1 MNNTLAT
8 ADNTATNA
16 INELLDAGR
25 KMLAKKDSFSTWYD
39 SMTAALPADYAK
51 VEPSKCNPLPPYKTL
66 LKNGTSEYICNL
78 VEYVRQLTPARP
90 KGRCARYML
99 PRFVETLEKA
109 RKAILGLLNEGES
122 SVDFWEFLELNSN
135 RKHELELEIRQHLSL
150 DDCKRLDNIKVT
162 TTWGGEYTLYA
173 MSDNKTKNQ
182 LERAAG
188 YTKTI
193 EELAANIKGAEV
205 KKETADEKLLKKIG
219 IYRRWENGKSIYYV
233 GAYSTG
239 RVHLMLS
246 PDFVDVDACKAFY
259 MEHKEALCATLKEAG
274 KTPALR
280 VHVDLWRTAGETSQY
295 ANFTNEEFMSKFGL
309 SGITYGNYVNN
320 IARQAKLNAT
330 WDAFVDLANVLN
342 IPAEKIGLSGLG
354 LQFGASG
361 TGHALAH
368 FRQTDNSINLTRD
381 RGDGALAHEWGH
393 ALDYRLRRIFA
404 PSCEQDF
411 ATDIYNT
418 ETAKEDSQRAGL
430 WLAHAAFRDIM
441 GILMGRDKN
450 SMLHRSERYGR
461 GNKSYWA
468 NAQELFAR
476 AFEAYV
482 SHKLSGINPYLVN
495 FIACHSFN
503 DTIANGTRGELSSYP
518 YPTAEEMKQLA
529 PLFSCL
535 LDCVKKAL

>member
-1 MNNTLAT
+1 MTTTTAT
-8 ADNTATNA
+8 ADNTAANA

-25 KMLAKKDSFSTWYD
+25 KMFAKKDSFSTWYD
-39 SMTAALPADYAK
+39 SMTAALPADYSK

-78 VEYVRQLTPARP
+78 VEYVRQLTPTRP
-90 KGRCARYML
+90 KGRYARYAMA
-99 PRFVETLEKA
+99 RFVDTLEKA
-109 RKAILGLLNEGES
+109 RRAILGLLSEGEQS
-122 SVDFWEFLELNSN
+122 DDFWAFLGLYSN
-135 RKHELELEIRQHLSL
+135 RKHEWELEIRQHLSL

-162 TTWGGEYTLYA
+162 ISWDGEYTLYA

-182 LERAAG
+182 LERAVG
-188 YTKTI
+188 YAKTLA
-193 EELAANIKGAEV
+193 ELAANIKGAEV
-205 KKETADEKLLKKIG
+205 KKETADEKLLKKIA
-219 IYRRWENGKSIYYV
+219 IYRRRENGTSIYYV

-246 PDFVDVDACKAFY
+246 QDFMDVDACKAY
-259 MEHKEALCATLKEAG
+259 YLENKEALCQTLKEAG

-280 VHVDLWRTAGETSQY
+280 VHVDLWRTAGATSQY
-295 ANFTNEEFMSKFGL
+295 ANFTNEEFMGKFGL

-330 WDAFVDLANVLN
+330 WDALEDLAHVCG
-342 IPAEKIGLSGLG
+342 IPCEKIGLSGLG

-368 FRQTDNSINLTRD
+368 FRQSDNSINLTRD

-404 PSCEQDF
+404 PACPQDF
-411 ATDIYNT
+411 ATDIFNT
-418 ETAKEDSQRAGL
+418 EDAKVTCERAGL
-430 WLAHAAFRDIM
+430 WLALGAFRDIM

-482 SHKLSGINPYLVN
+482 SHKMQGTNPYLVH
-495 FIACHSFN
+495 FIACKNFN
-503 DTIANGTRGELSSYP
+503 DTIAQGTRGELSSYP

-529 PLFSCL
+529 PLFGCL
-535 LDCVKKAL
+535 LDCVKHVL